1 MGTVTTAAVL
11 CLNPCS
17 RTKVAKKE
25 GNAAKMDIK
34 RRLERIRTASSLV
47 GLALEFALLGIL
59 ILAKGDS
66 EGVSMAGG
74 FVGIFLGA
82 TFLMLAFAFGRPV
95 PVE

>member
-1 MGTVTTAAVL
+1 
-11 CLNPCS
+11 
-17 RTKVAKKE
+17 
-25 GNAAKMDIK
+25 MDIK

-66 EGVSMAGG
+66 EGISMTGG
-74 FVGIFLGA
+74 LVGIFLGA
-82 TFLMLAFAFGRPV
+82 TFLMLAFAFGRSV

>member
-1 MGTVTTAAVL
+1 LKRQQSAE
-11 CLNPCS
+11 N
-17 RTKVAKKE
+17 E
-25 GNAAKMDIK
+25 GNAEKMDTQ

-66 EGVSMAGG
+66 EGISMAGG
-74 FVGIFLGA
+74 FIGIFLGA
-82 TFLMLAFAFGRPV
+82 TFLMSAFAFVRSV

>member
-1 MGTVTTAAVL
+1 
-11 CLNPCS
+11 
-17 RTKVAKKE
+17 
-25 GNAAKMDIK
+25 MDAQ
-34 RRLERIRTASSLV
+34 RRLERIRTTSSLV

-74 FVGIFLGA
+74 FIGILLGA
-82 TFLMLAFAFGRPV
+82 TFLMSAFALGRSV

>member
-1 MGTVTTAAVL
+1 M
-11 CLNPCS
+11 
-17 RTKVAKKE
+17 
-25 GNAAKMDIK
+25 
-34 RRLERIRTASSLV
+34 V

-74 FVGIFLGA
+74 FIGIFLGA
-82 TFLMLAFAFGRPV
+82 TFLMLAFAFVRSV

>member
-1 MGTVTTAAVL
+1 
-11 CLNPCS
+11 
-17 RTKVAKKE
+17 
-25 GNAAKMDIK
+25 
-34 RRLERIRTASSLV
+34 LV

-66 EGVSMAGG
+66 EGVSLAGG

-82 TFLMLAFAFGRPV
+82 TFLMLAFAFGRSV

>member
-1 MGTVTTAAVL
+1 VCVL
-11 CLNPCS
+11 TLVS
-17 RTKVAKKE
+17 HESAEKE
-25 GNAAKMDIK
+25 GNAEEMDTQ

-74 FVGIFLGA
+74 FIGIFLGA
-82 TFLMLAFAFGRPV
+82 TFLMLAFAFVRSV

>member
-1 MGTVTTAAVL
+1 VCVL
-11 CLNPCS
+11 TL
-17 RTKVAKKE
+17 VARESAEKE
-25 GNAAKMDIK
+25 GNAEEMDTQ

-74 FVGIFLGA
+74 FIGIFLGA
-82 TFLMLAFAFGRPV
+82 TFLMLAFAFVRSV

>member
-1 MGTVTTAAVL
+1 M
-11 CLNPCS
+11 CLNL
-17 RTKVAKKE
+17 VAYESAEKE
-25 GNAAKMDIK
+25 GNADEMDTQ

-74 FVGIFLGA
+74 FIGIFLGA
-82 TFLMLAFAFGRPV
+82 TFLMLAFAFVRSV

>member
-1 MGTVTTAAVL
+1 VCVL
-11 CLNPCS
+11 TL
-17 RTKVAKKE
+17 VAYESAEKE
-25 GNAAKMDIK
+25 GNADEMDTQ

-74 FVGIFLGA
+74 FIGIFLGA
-82 TFLMLAFAFGRPV
+82 TFLMLAFAFVRSV
-95 PVE
+95 PVQ

>member
-1 MGTVTTAAVL
+1 
-11 CLNPCS
+11 
-17 RTKVAKKE
+17 
-25 GNAAKMDIK
+25 MDIK
-34 RRLERIRTASSLV
+34 RRLEKIRTASSLV

-59 ILAKGDS
+59 ILAKGDT

-82 TFLMLAFAFGRPV
+82 TFLMLAFAFGRSV

>member
-1 MGTVTTAAVL
+1 MCVL
-11 CLNPCS
+11 TL
-17 RTKVAKKE
+17 VAYESAEKE
-25 GNAAKMDIK
+25 GNADEMDTQ

-74 FVGIFLGA
+74 FIGIFLGA
-82 TFLMLAFAFGRPV
+82 TFLMLAFAFVRSV
-95 PVE
+95 PVQ

>member
-1 MGTVTTAAVL
+1 VSKLSERHESAE
-11 CLNPCS
+11 
-17 RTKVAKKE
+17 KE
-25 GNAAKMDIK
+25 GNAEKMDTQ

-74 FVGIFLGA
+74 FIGIFLGA
-82 TFLMLAFAFGRPV
+82 TFLMLAFAFVRSV

>member
-1 MGTVTTAAVL
+1 VCVL
-11 CLNPCS
+11 TL
-17 RTKVAKKE
+17 VAYESAEKE
-25 GNAAKMDIK
+25 GNADEMDTQ

-74 FVGIFLGA
+74 FIGIFLGA
-82 TFLMLAFAFGRPV
+82 TFLMLAFAFVRSV

>member
-1 MGTVTTAAVL
+1 
-11 CLNPCS
+11 
-17 RTKVAKKE
+17 
-25 GNAAKMDIK
+25 MDIK

-66 EGVSMAGG
+66 EGISMAGG
-74 FVGIFLGA
+74 LVGIFLGA
-82 TFLMLAFAFGRPV
+82 TYLMLACAFGRSV

>member
-1 MGTVTTAAVL
+1 
-11 CLNPCS
+11 
-17 RTKVAKKE
+17 
-25 GNAAKMDIK
+25 MDIK

-66 EGVSMAGG
+66 EGISMAGG
-74 FVGIFLGA
+74 LVGIFLGA
-82 TFLMLAFAFGRPV
+82 TFLTLAFAFGRSV

>member
-1 MGTVTTAAVL
+1 MCVL
-11 CLNPCS
+11 TL
-17 RTKVAKKE
+17 VAYESAEKE
-25 GNAAKMDIK
+25 GNADEMDTQ

-74 FVGIFLGA
+74 FIGIFLGA
-82 TFLMLAFAFGRPV
+82 TFLMLAFAFVRSV

>member
-1 MGTVTTAAVL
+1 
-11 CLNPCS
+11 
-17 RTKVAKKE
+17 
-25 GNAAKMDIK
+25 MDTQ

-74 FVGIFLGA
+74 LIGIFLGG
-82 TFLMLAFAFGRPV
+82 TFLIMAFAFGRSV